1 MELRWFEDYIALA
14 DCLNFSRA
22 AQQRNITQPA
32 FSRRIRA
39 LEAWLGTPLFERTT
53 HDVSLTPAGIHFR
66 NQAEALTRSILQ
78 LQRETCEVAGQ
89 KQAVIGLA
97 ATHALSF
104 TFFPKWMQEMG
115 RVMPL
120 GTLNLISDSMQ
131 ACEQVMLRGD
141 APFLLAHFHASMQSN
156 LPAGQFK
163 SIVIGNDRLM
173 PLCTPDF
180 ARKAG
185 LSSGDISAD
194 VSGDI
199 TGDDTELAVQS
210 ALPAAENTGGQGKQQ
225 DQDQDQEISWLAYRR
240 ESGLGRIIKAHWAKR
255 APSFTLRESF
265 TSHLAA
271 TLQSMAGS
279 GAGVAWLPETLAM
292 ADMAAGKLVPF
303 GGTELIIPIEIR
315 LFRPVARQSPMIE
328 EFWRMASQTMQEKV
342 LD

>member
-39 LEAWLGTPLFERTT
+39 LEAWVGTPLFERTT

-163 SIVIGNDRLM
+163 SIVIGKDRLM

-185 LSSGDISAD
+185 LSSGDI
-194 VSGDI
+194 
-199 TGDDTELAVQS
+199 TGDDAELAVRNVS
-210 ALPAAENTGGQGKQQ
+210 PGAENTGGQGKRQGQ
-225 DQDQDQEISWLAYRR
+225 VLDQEISWLAYRR

-279 GAGVAWLPETLAM
+279 GAGVAWLPETLAK
-292 ADMAAGKLVPF
+292 ADMAEGKLVPF
-303 GGTELIIPIEIR
+303 GEAELIIPIEIR

-328 EFWRMASQTMQEKV
+328 EFWRMASQTMPEKV